1 MERKIKAD
9 RSDTRRGAKAQ
20 INHVVRAVL
29 RVSCL
34 LFTDKMHKAL
44 QEMAIMR

>member
-9 RSDTRRGAKAQ
+9 RSDTRSGEREQ
-20 INHVVRAVL
+20 INHVARAVL

-34 LFTDKMHKAL
+34 LFTDKIHKAL